1 MEKTRNSFIDLFKNF
16 GFAINKLVNS
26 GEIDE
31 VELTGDLAKD
41 PAKIVEEYNASEKAK
56 SIEEA
61 AKRRAKAK
69 EKSQDVS
76 IQKKTSTRTVSKT
89 AVDRK
94 ARDIDDDGLDL

>member
-16 GFAINKLVNS
+16 VFVINKLVNS
-26 GEIDE
+26 GEIGE
-31 VELTGDLAKD
+31 VKLTGDLAKD

-61 AKRRAKAK
+61 AKRKAK

-76 IQKKTSTRTVSKT
+76 IQKKTSTHTVSKT

-94 ARDIDDDGLDL
+94 ARDIDNDGLDL

>member
-41 PAKIVEEYNASEKAK
+41 PIIAVEEYNASEKAK

-76 IQKKTSTRTVSKT
+76 MQRKTSTRTTAKTNVSKNS
-89 AVDRK
+89 K
-94 ARDIDDDGLDL
+94 EIDDEFYM

>member
-16 GFAINKLVNS
+16 GFVINKLVNS

-61 AKRRAKAK
+61 AKRRAK